1 MLDPPRD
8 FASFHPFMHD
18 EIDKSTKTSNFN
30 GTKNIFVSAE
40 FFDQL
45 KEDDFIDRVLSMD
58 TSMQNAGTA
67 VTHTMKQ
74 RIQKD
79 AIRVFAIGLYSQIPL
94 SSLTTILLTTD
105 LCDGNLP
112 FKSSQRLGA
121 VPENDFNLFLSQ
133 QNLFTAPYFQEGVFS
148 QEIVA
153 SCPLPITYSVSDRL
167 GSGKT
172 ASGKVY
178 KAKLFTHEHDFQ
190 LKSTNIALKV
200 IPKEDDAKRETKVLT
215 HLVQN
220 GQARLHPH
228 IARFYGGFQFN
239 GATYLMAELADT
251 DLEHFMER
259 TPTPL
264 FTAYL
269 DAVWLKR
276 QFRGLAQALHA
287 VHTKHPDRSITHHDI
302 KPANILVHK
311 SPDTDDHT
319 LKITDWGCAAAKL
332 LPRVASH
339 RKPNEQQ
346 TCRRTVPAARVQTSW
361 RRAAAVFASARCL
374 GARLSLRG
382 RAYLVH
388 QGVGRAPGFPQC
400 AR

>member
-1 MLDPPRD
+1 
-8 FASFHPFMHD
+8 
-18 EIDKSTKTSNFN
+18 
-30 GTKNIFVSAE
+30 
-40 FFDQL
+40 
-45 KEDDFIDRVLSMD
+45 
-58 TSMQNAGTA
+58 
-67 VTHTMKQ
+67 
-74 RIQKD
+74 
-79 AIRVFAIGLYSQIPL
+79 
-94 SSLTTILLTTD
+94 
-105 LCDGNLP
+105 
-112 FKSSQRLGA
+112 
-121 VPENDFNLFLSQ
+121 
-133 QNLFTAPYFQEGVFS
+133 VFS

-153 SCPLPITYSVSDRL
+153 SRPLPITYSVSDRL

-264 FTAYL
+264 FTAYF

-287 VHTKHPDRSITHHDI
+287 VHTKHPTSSPQTYSSTRVPTLTITRSKLQTGAARPQSYYPRCQPQEAQRTADL
-302 KPANILVHK
+302 PA
-311 SPDTDDHT
+311 
-319 LKITDWGCAAAKL
+319 
-332 LPRVASH
+332 H
-339 RKPNEQQ
+339 R
-346 TCRRTVPAARVQTSW
+346 TCRPSADLMETSSSRLRVRTMS
-361 RRAAAVFASARCL
+361 
-374 GARLSLRG
+374 G
-382 RAYLVH
+382 R
-388 QGVGRAPGFPQC
+388 
-400 AR
+400 

>member
-1 MLDPPRD
+1 MLDLLRD
-8 FASFHPFMHD
+8 LASLHNLMCSEVD
-18 EIDKSTKTSNFN
+18 GSTETSNFN
-30 GTKNIFVSAE
+30 NDPKDFVSAR

-45 KEDDFIDRVLSMD
+45 QEDRIIDRVLSMD
-58 TSMQNAGTA
+58 ASMQNAGTA

-74 RIQKD
+74 RVQKD
-79 AIRVFAIGLYSQIPL
+79 AVRVFAIGLYSQIPL
-94 SSLTTILLTTD
+94 SSLMTILLTTD

-112 FKSSQRLGA
+112 FKSSQRPGA
-121 VPENDFNLFLSQ
+121 VPQNDFDLFLSQ
-133 QNLFTAPYFQEGVFS
+133 QNRFTAPYFQEGVFS

-153 SCPLPITYSVSDRL
+153 SRPLTITYSVSDRL

-178 KAKLFTHEHDFQ
+178 KAELFANEHNFQHKLT
-190 LKSTNIALKV
+190 SIALKV
-200 IPKEDDAKRETKVLT
+200 IPEADDARRERNVLT
-215 HLVQN
+215 YLVQN

-228 IARFYGGFQFN
+228 IARFYGGFQFKN
-239 GATYLMAELADT
+239 ATYLMAELADC

-259 TPTPL
+259 TPTSPSP
-264 FTAYL
+264 AYL

-302 KPANILVHK
+302 KPANILVQK
-311 SPDTDDHT
+311 SPDTDEHT

-332 LPRVASH
+332 LPSLPATGSPTNSRLAGAPYLPPECRPH
-339 RKPNEQQ
+339 GDEQQ
-346 TCRRTVPAARVQTSW
+346 P
-361 RRAAAVFASARCL
+361 
-374 GARLSLRG
+374 SLRG
-382 RAYLVH
+382 RAYLIH